1 VHHYGPLSFW
11 TTWLMLALGAVT
23 LAAAVTHAVRAERW
37 SLAWAVSLGAATP
50 VTGLLLTVI
59 GLSRAYGAAAVA
71 DPTSKATALAIGI
84 SEAMNATAF
93 GLGVIPLWIAP
104 FVIGEV
110 RRSRRRETPPA

>member
-1 VHHYGPLSFW
+1 
-11 TTWLMLALGAVT
+11 MLALAVAT

-37 SLAWAVSLGAATP
+37 SFAWAVSLVAGTP
-50 VTGLLLTVI
+50 VIGLLLTVV
-59 GLSRAYGAAAVA
+59 GLMHSFAGVAAV
-71 DPTSKATALAIGI
+71 DPSMKATLLAKGI

-110 RRSRRRETPPA
+110 RRGRRRRA